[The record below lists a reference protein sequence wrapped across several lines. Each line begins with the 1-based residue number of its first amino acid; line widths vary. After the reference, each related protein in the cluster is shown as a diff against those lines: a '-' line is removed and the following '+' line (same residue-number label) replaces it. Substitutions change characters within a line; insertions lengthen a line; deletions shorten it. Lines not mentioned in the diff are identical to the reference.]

1 MVSVRHA
8 FSRHAFSRHAFAR
21 DVLLYGMALAAIA
34 IALQGLDVLHATRV
48 WSDTLY
54 GVSVALIFT
63 VLGLWAGHRLAPRP
77 RNGAFARNAAAA
89 AALALSA
96 RELEV
101 LDQLAQGAPNKVIA
115 RRLAISPNTVKTHL
129 ARLFDKLGAA
139 NRTEAIARARAL
151 DLLP

>member
-1 MVSVRHA
+1 M
-8 FSRHAFSRHAFAR
+8 
-21 DVLLYGMALAAIA
+21 LLYGLALAAIA
-34 IALQGLDVLHATRV
+34 LALQSFDLLHATRA

-54 GVSVALIFT
+54 GLAVALAFT
-63 VLGLWAGHRLAPRP
+63 ALGLWAGHRLAPRP
-77 RNGAFARNAAAA
+77 RDGAFSPNRAAAE
-89 AALALSA
+89 ALGLSA

-101 LDQLAQGAPNKVIA
+101 LRQLAQGAPNKVIA

>member
-1 MVSVRHA
+1 MAPVRVSP
-8 FSRHAFSRHAFAR
+8 AFAR
-21 DVLLYGMALAAIA
+21 HVLLYGIGLAAVA
-34 IALQGLDVLHATRV
+34 VALQSLDVLHATRA

-54 GVSVALIFT
+54 GLAVALIFT
-63 VLGLWAGHRLAPRP
+63 ALGLWAGHRLAPRP
-77 RNGAFARNAAAA
+77 RGGAFARNGAAAE
-89 AALALSA
+89 ALGLSA

-129 ARLFDKLGAA
+129 ARLFEKLGAA